1 MQEEPYVMLKKS
13 EETLYGN
20 DRFEG
25 FCVDLL
31 HEMSQMVNFKYEF
44 HLVKDKMYGTTDKNN
59 EWDGMIREIL
69 DEVRNH
75 DVTY

>member
-1 MQEEPYVMLKKS
+1 MLKKS
-13 EETLYGN
+13 EETLHGN

-31 HEMSQMVNFKYEF
+31 HAMSEMINFKYEF
-44 HLVKDKMYGTTDKNN
+44 HIVGDKMYGTTDKNN

-69 DEVRNH
+69 DGVS
-75 DVTY
+75 VTSLQRHFRTQK